1 MKHILSLIC
10 VLLFVL
16 SIPSALANE
25 ETAIWDFEDL
35 KNPGFYK
42 SGSCRYSVEPFPD
55 DSGSCAL
62 HVSERTGDGS
72 GALDIR
78 PASLDLRLGDRVYI
92 CVLFR
97 QDSVPQCDFSLYMT
111 SDKSVPLLSVTA
123 DQGKWTTLEGEFT
136 LSDNSNLHFSPSEL
150 LSGQDFWLDQLEVRL
165 LAHAA
170 KEESRYE
177 RWPKEIPSLKE
188 LFREHFLF
196 GGAAA
201 GLDLKD
207 PSRMD
212 FYVSQFA
219 ILTPGNELK
228 PDSVFDRTASQRAVQ
243 ETGDET
249 QVRVRL
255 NAAKPFLDFCSDHR
269 IPVHGHTL
277 LWHNQTPADFFR
289 LGYVSS
295 GEMADR
301 EIMLGRMENYIKAV
315 MELTEREYPG
325 LIVSWDVV
333 NEAIDDSTGQLREN
347 VSWYRSVGPDY
358 VEKAFEFARK
368 YAREDILLCYND
380 YNSANFP
387 KSRGILELLTAL
399 ATQGNIDCY
408 GFQAHYET
416 NNPTVSMVE
425 SMFRKVIDLG
435 LKIRVSEMDV
445 KVTAVTPL
453 GFEQQAKKY
462 RDLMEMFIR
471 YDSSLVAVQ
480 TWGGTDD
487 TSWRSADRPLL
498 FAAYGEPKPAFWA
511 VTELFQTAE

>member
-1 MKHILSLIC
+1 MKRFVSLIC
-10 VLLFVL
+10 ALLIVL
-16 SIPSALANE
+16 SASSALAGE
-25 ETAIWDFEDL
+25 EGTMWDFEDL

-42 SGSCRYSVEPFPD
+42 SGACRYSVEPFPD

-78 PASLDLRLGDRVYI
+78 PASLDLRLGDTAYI
-92 CVLFR
+92 SVLFR
-97 QDSVPQCDFSLYMT
+97 QDSVPQCDFSLYLT
-111 SDKSVPLLSVTA
+111 SDRSVPLLSITA
-123 DQGKWTTLEGEFT
+123 EQGKWAVLQGELT
-136 LSDNSNLHFSPSEL
+136 LSDNSNLHFAPSEQ
-150 LSGQDFWLDQLEVRL
+150 LSGQDFWLDRLEVRL
-165 LAHAA
+165 LSHAV
-170 KEESRYE
+170 KEESGYS

-188 LFREHFLF
+188 LCRDHFLF

-212 FYVSQFA
+212 FYASQFA

-228 PDSVFDRTASQRAVQ
+228 PDSVFDRTASQRAVK

-255 NAAKPFLDFCSDHR
+255 NAAKPFLDFCASQH

-277 LWHNQTPADFFR
+277 LWHNQTPSDFFR
-289 LGYVSS
+289 LGYLSS
-295 GEMADR
+295 SEMADR
-301 EIMLGRMENYIKAV
+301 EIMLGRMENYIQAV
-315 MELTEREYPG
+315 MEITEQQYPG

-347 VSWYRSVGPDY
+347 VSWYRTVGPDY

-387 KSRGILELLTAL
+387 KSKGILELLNTL
-399 ATQGNIDCY
+399 VKQDNIDCY

-425 SMFRKVIDLG
+425 SMFRKVTDLG

-445 KVTAVTPL
+445 KVTTVTPL

-462 RDLMEMFIR
+462 RDLMELFLR
-471 YDSSLVAVQ
+471 YESSVVAVQ

-487 TSWRSADRPLL
+487 TSWRSSDRPLL

-511 VTELFQTAE
+511 VAGLFQKTE